1 MCSFYVFV
9 AGVFLS
15 EWSECVSVL
24 TRSESSIASQAKGTD
39 VIARVRQLS
48 ETVGDDPCVQAMS
61 IDLLLERAELAKRQL
76 IEAEGCVKGWV
87 EAEYEEKRALTE
99 KQMSELQKDFITL
112 EDYHASMLVV
122 KSENSA
128 ERSKEGKNFRGRRDT
143 LAKRFVL
150 GKVPKELAQASAE
163 HLLKDGSNGEAGYSH
178 FHPESNLYDH
188 KLQDTTDFQ
197 QPVRVVYGD
206 DSCKTHYHSLLNSAW
221 NAHHGGISSD
231 LPKASNNI
239 AKRGKA
245 HAYKV
250 LEPCTFDVNP
260 PASSDSAEETKFNIV
275 AEVTP
280 VMYVQQTDTYALP
293 PPRAAALS

>member
-1 MCSFYVFV
+1 M
-9 AGVFLS
+9 
-15 EWSECVSVL
+15 SVL

-48 ETVGDDPCVQAMS
+48 ETVGDGPCVQAMS

-76 IEAEGCVKGWV
+76 IESEVCVKGWV

-99 KQMSELQKDFITL
+99 KLMTELQKDFITL

-122 KSENSA
+122 KSELSA

-143 LAKRFVL
+143 LAKRFLL

-163 HLLKDGSNGEAGYSH
+163 RLLKDGSNGEVGYSH

-231 LPKASNNI
+231 LPKASKKLGEKGQGTRI
-239 AKRGKA
+239 QGA
-245 HAYKV
+245 
-250 LEPCTFDVNP
+250 
-260 PASSDSAEETKFNIV
+260 
-275 AEVTP
+275 
-280 VMYVQQTDTYALP
+280 
-293 PPRAAALS
+293 